1 MNDDDAVNNDQT
13 ELMLCKVRM
22 MTSQA
27 SVLLCEARMMIPGEC
42 AVRRDVLVLMT
53 SHEMVLLCYQ
63 GVQLAGDSELDEG
76 YDAATIT
83 GEILV
88 PKVFS
93 APAADAES

>member
-1 MNDDDAVNNDQT
+1 
-13 ELMLCKVRM
+13 M
-22 MTSQA
+22 MKSQE
-27 SVLLCEARMMIPGEC
+27 SVPLNEVM
-42 AVRRDVLVLMT
+42 LMT